1 MSFSRVA
8 RPLRERLLFVFFP
21 ALLTG
26 AAPARVHPLHTT
38 LTQVTYGG
46 GAATL
51 WVRAFADDFARG
63 VAAHR
68 GPAGADP
75 TLAYLGASVGVWDRS
90 GHRVQLASCGTR
102 QSRDLRWFCLRAPAP
117 HGLPGMRLLVSLQFA
132 VYDDQVNVVQVDAGG
147 RRSSLL
153 FVPDDVPRRLP

>member
-1 MSFSRVA
+1 MMPKAKYAARAGVA
-8 RPLRERLLFVFFP
+8 A
-21 ALLTG
+21 ALLALVSAG

-38 LTQVTYGG
+38 LTQVTHGG

-51 WVRAFADDFARG
+51 WVRAFEDDFARG

-75 TLAYLGASVGVWDRS
+75 TLAYLGASVRVWDRGGRGVRLS
-90 GHRVQLASCGTR
+90 GCGR
-102 QSRDLRWFCLRAPAP
+102 RASRDLRWFCLRAPAP
-117 HGLPGMRLLVSLQFA
+117 RGLAGMRLLVSLQFS

-147 RRSSLL
+147 RRASLL
-153 FVPDDVPRRLP
+153 FVPGDGPRRLP

>member
-1 MSFSRVA
+1 MTPKAKRSSR
-8 RPLRERLLFVFFP
+8 
-21 ALLTG
+21 ALLGVALLALASGG

-51 WVRAFADDFARG
+51 WVRTFADDFARG

-68 GPAGADP
+68 GPVGADP
-75 TLAYLGASVGVWDRS
+75 TLAYLGASVGVWDRGGRRVGLTGCGRRVS
-90 GHRVQLASCGTR
+90 G
-102 QSRDLRWFCLRAPAP
+102 DLRWFCLRAPAP
-117 HGLPGMRLLVSLQFA
+117 RELAGMRLLVSLQFA

-147 RRSSLL
+147 RRSSML
-153 FVPDDVPRRLP
+153 FVPGDGARRLP